1 MAKNKAARITSKG
14 NYLYKNS
21 MIGVLPDIAIKNV
34 DMDNYIYIPNIN
46 NLKSL
51 TDQMTPYYNSN
62 NELLYYY
69 KQYNDSEDIKIDF
82 GDNDITLF
90 YFESE
95 VDGKKVGSKEVP
107 EDNMVTPFGNENSYY
122 GKPINQDMYG
132 LAYPGISH
140 LNKSGNRRVE
150 FTYYD
155 NTNPIFGSRDD
166 LAIHKVYELPDFVK
180 IHFNMDKIHSIPIH
194 YSPENDAVAVPINF
208 PTFTGQ
214 YGTNEMPGTNSSFP
228 VGVNIYNN
236 DVGFISGTNVYYM
249 ANELYKTQYQAGVAT
264 INDYGYNYY
273 QNSYNPNCVLC
284 IGNSDIVYAISVDK
298 GLSYRNGV
306 AGYETMLYGFM
317 TDDNDNKYL
326 FVYVNYINTAVPT
339 ETSDYINQFFI
350 YPVSKLKGFEC
361 EYRSGSLNNTEQ
373 QYIAVLS
380 PNSSPLE
387 LQTRFD
393 IVSMVNGLLGNLIDS
408 DKVPKPPNF
417 DDGGPGISGGG
428 DPYGDYDNVDGVVGG
443 DSDTTKDLNSVDSTP
458 NTSFDQFMQNT
469 GYFGSY
475 VLDYDDLK
483 RYTKTLGE
491 LYAHSNSILLG
502 EACQLKADRIT
513 SSVTGLHILPIDIPL
528 TDYANATFS
537 MGNTGIMGD
546 GTWNQYINGNNW
558 ANANYLKRLTRQFI
572 VELGEI
578 RHNYD
583 NFLDFAPYSTASL
596 FIPYVGK
603 VEIPINLIQST
614 DTDHRPLKLDF
625 RVDYTTGDFIVIL
638 FANINGV
645 DVNISHWNGNCA
657 KPIKVAVNDDSEAIR
672 AGANRIISM
681 ISMSASGGTSR
692 IASQSASQS
701 MSHTNPI
708 NDMDYADNSRSA
720 HESGGTTRSASSSA
734 GMTFRQPSMP
744 TSVTSNQHMIGNG
757 SSVGDL
763 GYLGVQKIVL
773 VVERPVWWKPYEYG
787 KFMGY
792 PTKKIAKLS
801 TLSGFAKVT
810 DIHVRSFATSA
821 EKEELTTILSEGVV
835 F

>member
-1 MAKNKAARITSKG
+1 MAKNKAAKITSEAT
-14 NYLYKNS
+14 YLYKNS
-21 MIGVLPDIAIKNV
+21 RYKELNANDLPTRSTLEQ
-34 DMDNYIYIPNIN
+34 YIYIPSMSNIMDGVLSKMSTVTMNGKTCYRISESVN
-46 NLKSL
+46 NNSVLNFGENRITFMNCNPQQGDKFLGCVDPSINSYTSGLEANIDLNGYGAAFPLLKGYPQQGRPDVSYSNFNML
-51 TDQMTPYYNSN
+51 FSDWSFEEAGTPVSFANKHRPYDAARKHY
-62 NELLYYY
+62 
-69 KQYNDSEDIKIDF
+69 I
-82 GDNDITLF
+82 GDNL
-90 YFESE
+90 
-95 VDGKKVGSKEVP
+95 
-107 EDNMVTPFGNENSYY
+107 
-122 GKPINQDMYG
+122 
-132 LAYPGISH
+132 
-140 LNKSGNRRVE
+140 LNLS
-150 FTYYD
+150 
-155 NTNPIFGSRDD
+155 
-166 LAIHKVYELPDFVK
+166 A
-180 IHFNMDKIHSIPIH
+180 
-194 YSPENDAVAVPINF
+194 
-208 PTFTGQ
+208 Q
-214 YGTNEMPGTNSSFP
+214 Y
-228 VGVNIYNN
+228 
-236 DVGFISGTNVYYM
+236 
-249 ANELYKTQYQAGVAT
+249 
-264 INDYGYNYY
+264 
-273 QNSYNPNCVLC
+273 
-284 IGNSDIVYAISVDK
+284 NSDIDSFLIPEVRAGSAIYEKNGGYNDMFYPDLKCKFGYNIYKDTVGSFGLTPENAEYLNSDAYQGYQINGGSISDPSARNGSCYMRVTAYGRSYGSFLFRKHDVD
-298 GLSYRNGV
+298 GLVFGINYNSIRLSDNYSILSY
-306 AGYETMLYGFM
+306 A
-317 TDDNDNKYL
+317 
-326 FVYVNYINTAVPT
+326 
-339 ETSDYINQFFI
+339 FI
-350 YPVSKLKGFEC
+350 YDDTNDEICILISSFNLRNEVETYIIPMNAFTKTVATPLQSA
-361 EYRSGSLNNTEQ
+361 SLDFDMNDF
-373 QYIAVLS
+373 I
-380 PNSSPLE
+380 SS
-387 LQTRFD
+387 
-393 IVSMVNGLLGNLIDS
+393 LLGDIIDE
-408 DKVPKPPNF
+408 DKVPVPPNF
-417 DDGGPGISGGG
+417 DDGGPGITGGG

-443 DSDTTKDLNSVDSTP
+443 DSDTTKDLNSVDNTP

-475 VLDYDDLK
+475 VLGYDDLR

-491 LYAHSNSILLG
+491 LYAHSNSILFG
-502 EACQLKADRIT
+502 EACQAKADRIT
-513 SSVTGLHILPIDIPL
+513 SSVTGLHILPINIPS
-528 TDYANATFS
+528 TDYANTIFS

-546 GTWNQYINGNNW
+546 GTWAQYLSGDNW
-558 ANANYLKRLTRQFI
+558 ANANYLKKLTKQFT

-801 TLSGFAKVT
+801 TISGFAKVT

-821 EKEELTTILSEGVV
+821 EKEELTAILSEGVV